1 MGPELHPASTILDD
15 LARGV
20 PLVACLLLDAA
31 GAVRAVSRGAGEGL
45 EAGVLAASVEAALEA
60 AAGLL
65 RTAGEASVEGV
76 FVEGGSTHAF
86 VRPFGEGAVVA
97 VFDAAQATFGAVRM
111 AVRRQTEPLTL
122 LVQVEASPEPID
134 RRAVRRFLARL

>member
-1 MGPELHPASTILDD
+1 MAVGAHPASGILDE
-15 LARGV
+15 LTRSV
-20 PLVACLLLDAA
+20 PLVACVLLDAS
-31 GAVRAVSRGAGEGL
+31 GAVRAVSRGPGEGL
-45 EAGVLAASVEAALEA
+45 EAGVLSASVEGALEA

-65 RTAGEASVEGV
+65 RSAGEARVDGI

-97 VFDAAQATFGAVRM
+97 LFDAAQATFGAVRM
-111 AVRRQTEPLTL
+111 AVRRQTEPLAL
-122 LVQVEASPEPID
+122 LVQVEASADPID